1 MNGKVIAVAN
11 MKGGVGKTATVVG
24 IAEAFAAG
32 GKSVLVID
40 LDAQANASICIAG
53 DATLSDLMR
62 RQRTIDGFISEF
74 TRNGWSTNFD
84 EYIKSDVSNVTHQE
98 KPLKLSLLASSPA
111 LRDLER
117 DLIYA
122 LTKRKQT
129 LGDIVEALWDLMQ
142 EQFRLSKRD
151 FDLVIIDCA
160 PGISLLTEVSVRLA
174 DLVVIPTI
182 PDFLSTFGLDA
193 FCANMWDRRLAG
205 GKTPSPRGL
214 PYVVAT
220 RCRPINVHRDTI
232 AALRLE
238 AAATKPSFKMFK
250 AQVPEAAAISA
261 ALGNLDAHASF
272 ADKWTPKIVDILED
286 IVAEIQETFDARA

>member
-1 MNGKVIAVAN
+1 LNGKVVAVAN

-24 IAEAFAAG
+24 LAEAFAAK

-40 LDAQANASICIAG
+40 LDSQANASICIAG
-53 DATLSDLMR
+53 DATLAELMR
-62 RQRTIDGFISEF
+62 QHCTIDGFINEF
-74 TRNGWSTNFD
+74 TRNGWSTSFD
-84 EYIKSDVSNVTHQE
+84 GFVRPDVSNVTHKD

-122 LTKRKQT
+122 LTKRQKT

-142 EQFRLSKRD
+142 EQFRLSKRE
-151 FDLVIIDCA
+151 FDVVIIDCA

-193 FCANMWDRRLAG
+193 FCASMWDRKLAG
-205 GKTPSPRGL
+205 NKTPSPRGL
-214 PYVVAT
+214 PYVLAT
-220 RCRPINVHRDTI
+220 RCRPINVHRDTV
-232 AALRLE
+232 AAMRLE
-238 AAATKPSFKMFK
+238 ASATKPTFKMFK
-250 AQVPEAAAISA
+250 AVVPEAAAVAA
-261 ALGNLDAHASF
+261 ALGSLDAQASF
-272 ADKWTPKIVDILED
+272 ERKWTPRIASVLEGIVG
-286 IVAEIQETFDARA
+286 EIQEAFDARA